1 MYFNRCSNQ
10 FDLQRFL
17 VLSNNNKIQMQQ
29 VIHIY
34 FVMNENSTVLALIPV
49 IMNNKYINSMT
60 ITCYFINVSINT
72 IIISIYLVFC
82 NYYSQT
88 IQLKKEEICTK

>member
-34 FVMNENSTVLALIPV
+34 FVMNENSTVLALIP
-49 IMNNKYINSMT
+49 
-60 ITCYFINVSINT
+60 
-72 IIISIYLVFC
+72 
-82 NYYSQT
+82 T